1 MVIDIYHSGV
11 GHDGNPPGRGSGR
24 YAWGSGENPNQHNHD
39 LLTEVKKLR
48 DQGFT
53 QSEIARALLGQ
64 KGVNKQ
70 TGEPIWCNSTDL
82 RAAISIANTDQRKAL
97 RAQAL
102 KLYDECHGNVSEVA
116 RRMGKNESSVR
127 SLLKDS
133 INKRQGR
140 YEKTAEF
147 LKQKIDEQGVID
159 ISSGVESIMGLPAH
173 VKDVAVAMLVQEG
186 YVKTWV
192 QLDQQFGQGNKTTM
206 KVLARKPQEGE
217 TDKDVRSWVQ
227 HHKYE
232 VGSIVEFTPDESKTF
247 WTPEFPAMLDPKR
260 VKIRYA
266 EDGGKDKDGVIELRR
281 GVEDISLDGSQYAQ
295 VRIGVNGTHY
305 LKGMAMYGEDSDFPK
320 GIDVIF
326 NTNKHA
332 GTPMLGEGDN
342 TVLKHLK
349 TNDKG
354 EVDRDN
360 PFGALIKSPKEVDGI
375 LMAGGQRHYIDKDG
389 KEKLS
394 PINKLRDEGD
404 WDSWSRTLSS
414 QFLSKQP
421 LKLIHQQIDI
431 SVKDK
436 KAELDEIMSLTNP
449 VIKKKMLEDFA
460 EQTDSSAARLSTKG
474 FKGQAFQVLLPLP
487 DISVNEIYAPMYK
500 DGDTVALIR
509 YPHGGTFEIP
519 VLTVNNKS
527 ESGKNRITSNAK
539 DAVGINPKT
548 AAQLSG
554 ADFDGDTAAV
564 IPLKSNNLS
573 VAHKKYFDELAMF
586 DPKEL
591 YSLPEGTPKIKDRT
605 KQKLMGEV
613 TNLITDMT
621 VGGATAPEIVRAVKH
636 SMVVIDAQKHNLDY
650 KQSAIDNNIADL
662 KRKYQGTNSKG
673 QPGGAS
679 TILSQAHATTRV
691 NQRKEL
697 TDTKKM
703 TPEQLVAWNRGE
715 IVYVETGKMKQKMV
729 ADPRTMTDEERAT
742 FRSGNKVY
750 RRVEENGKTKRKLV
764 ADPTGMTQEEWDR
777 FNAGKKVYRQ
787 SNEKVQ
793 EQVHRMDVVD
803 DAMKLVHDPN
813 NPKEVAYAKYAN
825 TLKDLANQARKTAR
839 SIKPTPINQE
849 ARRTYAE
856 EVASLTE
863 KVRQAK
869 MNSPRERKAQAL
881 AGAMVAEKFAAD
893 PSMDFEHRQRE
904 RARSLI
910 VARAAVG
917 AKKDPVIITDR
928 EWEAIQANAV
938 STSLLQQILSNT
950 DQDGFKQR
958 ATPHNKS
965 ALSPAFQDLARS
977 MASSGH
983 YTNAD
988 IAERCGVSASAIAQ
1002 FLNQEGI
1009 EVERS

>member
-1 MVIDIYHSGV
+1 MGTNYICHVGV
-11 GHDGNPPGRGSGR
+11 GWDDNPPGRGSGR
-24 YAWGSGENPNQHNHD
+24 YPHGSGENPNQHSHD
-39 LLTEVKKLR
+39 LLTEVKRLR

-53 QSEIARALLGQ
+53 QSEIAKALLGK

-82 RAAISIANTDQRKAL
+82 RAAISIASAAQRKKL

-133 INKRQGR
+133 INERQGR

-232 VGSIVEFTPDESKTF
+232 VGSIVEFTPDEGKTF
-247 WTPEFPAMLDPKR
+247 WTPEFPAMLDPSR
-260 VKIRYA
+260 IKIRYA

-320 GIDVIF
+320 GIDIIF

-332 GTPMLGEGDN
+332 GTPMLGDGDN

-349 TNDKG
+349 TKANG

-487 DISVNEIYAPMYK
+487 DISENEIYAPMYK

-573 VAHKKYFDELAMF
+573 VAHKKYFDELAVF

-650 KQSAIDNNIADL
+650 KQSAVDNNIADL
-662 KRKYQGTNSKG
+662 KRKYQGVNSKG

-703 TPEQLVAWNRGE
+703 TPEQLAAWNRGE
-715 IVYVETGKMKQKMV
+715 IVYVETGKTKMKLITDPKKMT
-729 ADPRTMTDEERAT
+729 PDELERH
-742 FRSGNKVY
+742 
-750 RRVEENGKTKRKLV
+750 
-764 ADPTGMTQEEWDR
+764 
-777 FNAGKKVYRQ
+777 NAGKKVYRQ

-825 TLKDLANQARKTAR
+825 TLKDLANQARKSAR

-928 EWEAIQANAV
+928 EWAAIQANAV

-950 DQDGFKQR
+950 DQDKFKQR

-965 ALSPAFQDLARS
+965 VLSPAFQDLARS

-988 IAERCGVSASAIAQ
+988 IAERCGVSASTIAQ
-1002 FLNQEGI
+1002 FFNQEGI
-1009 EVERS
+1009 EVNKNE